1 MHISF
6 IIIYKSIDENVQQEI
21 TFWFFVTFG
30 AVHVLKLVNL
40 LPNKVMLVLLNMC
53 LLIALILF
61 P

>member
-1 MHISF
+1 MIVFDSLNS
-6 IIIYKSIDENVQQEI
+6 Y
-21 TFWFFVTFG
+21 FG

-53 LLIALILF
+53 FLIALILF

>member
-1 MHISF
+1 MLYYQIKN
-6 IIIYKSIDENVQQEI
+6 YED
-21 TFWFFVTFG
+21 WFFVTFG

-40 LPNKVMLVLLNMC
+40 LPNKIMLVLLNMC

>member
-6 IIIYKSIDENVQQEI
+6 IIIDKSIDENVQQEI
-21 TFWFFVTFG
+21 IFWFFVTFG

>member
-1 MHISF
+1 MSRD
-6 IIIYKSIDENVQQEI
+6 KTLTLKQEK
-21 TFWFFVTFG
+21 FWFFVTFG

>member
-1 MHISF
+1 ML
-6 IIIYKSIDENVQQEI
+6 II
-21 TFWFFVTFG
+21 WFFVTFG

>member
-1 MHISF
+1 MINGWV
-6 IIIYKSIDENVQQEI
+6 KDVRDEI
-21 TFWFFVTFG
+21 RCFWFFVTFG